1 MVFRAFQ
8 GQVVCREFQASLDH
22 KDPKEGKVQKDR
34 WVKRDRKECRVQ
46 EDTKGAKGLL
56 GRADPE
62 ESRELKVNQDLWECK
77 ESEALWEIKEEKET
91 KERKEKASKQVKQV

>member
-77 ESEALWEIKEEKET
+77 ESEAFREIKEKR
-91 KERKEKASKQVKQV
+91 ERKENAPKQVKQV